1 MVLKVAGRSE
11 ISPFIVM
18 DIMRMANRLSMKGSD
33 IIHLEVGQPSTKA
46 PRAVLETAKT
56 ALDQNLL
63 GYTDALGFADL
74 RKRLTAYYQDYYNCA
89 ISSDRIIITTGSS
102 GAFLLSFL
110 SVFEAGDKV
119 GLVVPT
125 YPAYKNILKAI
136 GVEILEIHV
145 SHETGFQ
152 PNREI
157 LESLD
162 TKLDGLIIAS
172 PSNPTG
178 SMIKKIIFE
187 EILDWCAQKKVRVI
201 SDEIYHGITYN
212 EKAETALSYNDD
224 AIIINSFSKYF
235 CMTGWR
241 LGWMVVPDN
250 LIRTIE
256 RLAQNLFISPPTIS
270 QLSAVSAFECLEEL
284 DSNVLRYADNRN
296 ILQEELPKI
305 GLKRFA
311 PSDGAFYLY
320 VDVSDYT
327 NDSFSLC
334 QDLLTDAGLAI
345 TPGTDF
351 DSRNGNYF
359 IRLSFASSTF
369 NISSAIKRLDQFLSK
384 KKSSH

>member
-1 MVLKVAGRSE
+1 MVLKIAGRSQ

-18 DIMRMANRLSMKGSD
+18 DIMRMANQLSMTGSD

-56 ALDQNLL
+56 ALDHSLL
-63 GYTDALGFADL
+63 GYTDALGLMDL
-74 RKRLTAYYQDYYNCA
+74 RERLSAYYKDYYNCD
-89 ISSDRIIITTGSS
+89 ISSDRVIITTGSS

-110 SVFEAGDKV
+110 SVFEVGDKV

-125 YPAYKNILKAI
+125 YPAYRNILKAI
-136 GVEILEIHV
+136 GVEILDIHV
-145 SHETGFQ
+145 SHESDFQ
-152 PNREI
+152 PNIEI
-157 LESLD
+157 LERID
-162 TKLDGLIIAS
+162 CKLDGLIIAS

-178 SMIKKIIFE
+178 SMIKKPIFQ
-187 EILDWCAQKKVRVI
+187 EILEWCSRKEVRVI
-201 SDEIYHGITYN
+201 SDEIYHGITYG
-212 EKAETALSYNDD
+212 EKAETALSYNED

-241 LGWMVVPDN
+241 LGWMVVPDS
-250 LIRTIE
+250 LVRTIE

-270 QLSAVSAFECLEEL
+270 QLSAVSAFECLGDL
-284 DSNVLRYADNRN
+284 DINVLRYAENRK

-305 GLKRFA
+305 GLRKFA

-327 NDSFSLC
+327 DDSFSLC
-334 QDLLTDAGLAI
+334 QTILTKVGLAI

-351 DSRNGNYF
+351 DGRFGNRYV
-359 IRLSFASSTF
+359 RLSFASSTS
-369 NISSAIKRLDQFLSK
+369 NISLAIKRLEKFLTK
-384 KKSSH
+384 